1 MHARS
6 GSIQVAP
13 DRLDDAIARFEQE
26 LIPRYREQDGYKGFS
41 MLVDRETGDVRG
53 LSFWDSE
60 ADLRAADSLGEQAR
74 QAFVEFVDA
83 EGEIASR
90 VWEVPIDDLP

>member
-6 GSIQVAP
+6 GSLEVAP

-26 LIPRYREQDGYKGFS
+26 LVPRYREQSGYKGFT
-41 MLVDRETGDVRG
+41 MLVDRESGKVHG

-60 ADLRAADSLGEQAR
+60 ADMTGVTAGRDLRPCPTRPTRS
-74 QAFVEFVDA
+74 
-83 EGEIASR
+83 
-90 VWEVPIDDLP
+90 

>member
-6 GSIQVAP
+6 GSLQVAP
-13 DRLDDAIARFEQE
+13 ERLDDAIARFEQE

-41 MLVDRETGDVRG
+41 MLVDRDTGDVRG

-60 ADLRAADSLGEQAR
+60 ADLQAADSLGEDAR
-74 QAFVEFVDA
+74 RAFLEFVGV
-83 EGEIASR
+83 EGQISRR